1 VTSSGSHILRVGV
14 TGGIGSGKSLVCSL
28 FSHLNVPV
36 LSADDIAKELMQ
48 SDKALRQALVVLL
61 GAETFGSDGTLNRKH
76 VAEKIF
82 SSPGLQRKV
91 NQLVH
96 PRVEAEIQKRFGKLA
111 QSGNKIAIVE
121 AALIYEAG
129 FDKQLDTVI
138 VVDAPEEDRIRR
150 VVERDRTTVE
160 AVRKRIV
167 AQAGPESKIRKADY
181 VIKNSGSVIDLEQ
194 AVRFLFSI
202 LTTIAEEQ

>member
-1 VTSSGSHILRVGV
+1 
-14 TGGIGSGKSLVCSL
+14 L

-36 LSADDIAKELMQ
+36 LSADDIAKDLMQ
-48 SDKALRQALVVLL
+48 SDKALRLALVALL
-61 GAETFGSDGTLNRKH
+61 GVGTFGSDGTLNRKY

-96 PRVEAEIQKRFGKLA
+96 PRVEAEIQKQFGKLA

>member
-1 VTSSGSHILRVGV
+1 MTSSESHILRVGV

-36 LSADDIAKELMQ
+36 LSADDIAKNLMQ
-48 SDKALRQALVVLL
+48 SDVTLRQALVALL
-61 GAETFGSDGTLNRKH
+61 GAETFQSDGTLRRTY

-91 NQLVH
+91 NLLVH
-96 PRVEAEIQKRFGKLA
+96 PRVEAEVQNQFGKLA
-111 QSGNKIAIVE
+111 KSGNKIAIVE

-129 FDKQLDTVI
+129 FEKQLDSVI
-138 VVDAPEEDRIRR
+138 VVDAPEADRIRR
-150 VVERDRTTVE
+150 VVERDGTTVA
-160 AVRKRIV
+160 AVRRRIG
-167 AQAGPESKIRKADY
+167 AQASPESKIRKADY
-181 VIKNSGSVIDLEQ
+181 VIKNTGSLIELEQ